1 MNVASM
7 MSSPVH
13 TVRKDASVAEVVRTM
28 KERRVSVVP
37 VVDNGDKVV
46 GVITVSDL
54 IPQVRNAPA
63 SNIQL
68 LSLRNEYVDYVSI
81 GKAYEKVSRMAACD
95 VMKEPVATI
104 RPESEIGTAAKLMA
118 EHEIGALPVVR
129 DDGVLVGI
137 VTRTDVA
144 RLAIDQGRN

>member
-28 KERRVSVVP
+28 KDRRVSVVP
-37 VVDNGDKVV
+37 VVDEGDKVV

-54 IPQVRNAPA
+54 VPQVRNAPA

-68 LSLRNEYVDYVSI
+68 LSLRNEYIDFASI
-81 GKAYEKVSRMAACD
+81 GSAYEKVSRLPASE

-104 RPESEIGTAAKLMA
+104 RPETEIGTAAKLMA
-118 EHEIGALPVVR
+118 EHEIGSLPVVS

-137 VTRTDVA
+137 VTRTDLA
-144 RLAIDQGRN
+144 RLAIDQGRA

>member
-13 TVRKDASVAEVVRTM
+13 TVRKETSVAEVVRTM
-28 KERRVSVVP
+28 KEQRVSVIP
-37 VVDNGDKVV
+37 VVDEGDKVI
-46 GVITVSDL
+46 GLITVSDL
-54 IPQVRNAPA
+54 VPQVRNAPA

-68 LSLRNEYVDYVSI
+68 LSLRNEYIDFASI
-81 GKAYEKVSRMAACD
+81 GPAYEKVSRLPAAE
-95 VMKEPVATI
+95 VMKEPLVTI
-104 RPESEIGTAAKLMA
+104 TPESEIGTAAKLMA
-118 EHEIGALPVVR
+118 EHALGALPVVR

-144 RLAIDQGRN
+144 RLAIDRERV